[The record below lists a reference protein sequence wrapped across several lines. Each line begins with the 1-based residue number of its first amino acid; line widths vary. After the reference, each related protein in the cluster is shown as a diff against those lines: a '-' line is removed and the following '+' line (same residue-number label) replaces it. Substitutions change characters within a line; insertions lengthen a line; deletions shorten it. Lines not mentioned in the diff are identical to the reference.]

1 MGSLRIRHNEAI
13 KVKHGL
19 LMTGGMVSLKFSD
32 EQSSTERKKERKKEE
47 VEEVC
52 KAKVR
57 VW

>member
-1 MGSLRIRHNEAI
+1 MGSLRLRHNEAI

-19 LMTGGMVSLKFSD
+19 LMTGGTVSLKFSD
-32 EQSSTERKKERKKEE
+32 EQRSTKREKEGR

-57 VW
+57 VL